1 MGKRSIVPFGP
12 QHPVLPEPIHL
23 DLEIEDERVIRAI
36 PNIGFI
42 HRGLEG
48 LVEKKDWSTMV
59 YVVER
64 TCGICSFGHGM
75 GYCEAVE
82 HQMGVDIPVRAKYIR
97 TILMEMSRMQSHF
110 LWLGLLADGFGFEA
124 LFYQAW
130 RIRERIL
137 DLLEMITGGRVIF
150 SINKV
155 GGVMKDITPEM
166 QKTVLDEMNNIERE
180 LKEIEGTF
188 LGDYTVQNRLKGQG
202 VLTKEQALGLGCVG
216 PFARA
221 SGIATDYRTL
231 GYAAYSDLDFEPITS
246 NQGDSW
252 ARCYVRLHEIYQSI
266 DLIRQAFSK
275 MPAETDLEVAVKG
288 NPTGEYLMRIEQPRG
303 EAIYYVKGSGKRNLD
318 RFRLRTPTFANLAG
332 LCETL
337 KDAEYSDVG
346 LLCITIDPCI
356 SCTER

>member
-1 MGKRSIVPFGP
+1 MGKQSVVPFGP

-23 DLEIEDERVIRAI
+23 DLVIEDEKVVKAV

-48 LVEKKDWSTMV
+48 LVEKKDFNTMV

-75 GYCEAVE
+75 GYCECVE
-82 HQMGVDIPVRAKYIR
+82 HVFDIDIPRRAKYIR

-110 LWLGLLADGFGFEA
+110 LWLGLLADAFGFEA

-130 RIRERIL
+130 RIRERLL
-137 DLLEMITGGRVIF
+137 DLLETITGGRVIF
-150 SINKV
+150 SINKI
-155 GGVMKDITPEM
+155 GGVMKDITPDM
-166 QKTVLDEMNNIERE
+166 QKAILSELDTIEKE

-202 VLTKEQALGLGCVG
+202 VLTKEQCHDLGCVG

-221 SGIATDYRTL
+221 SGVKSDMRTL
-231 GYAAYSDLDFEPITS
+231 GYAAYPELEFEPITS
-246 NQGDSW
+246 TVGDSW

-266 DLIRQAFSK
+266 DLVRQAIGK
-275 MPAETDLEVAVKG
+275 IPEETDLEVPVKG

-332 LCETL
+332 LCEML
-337 KDAEYSDVG
+337 KDCEYSDVG
-346 LLCITIDPCI
+346 LLAITIDPCI